1 MKLALAQINPT
12 IGDIKGN
19 AALVLDAALKCQNA
33 DLLVCPELCLTGYPP
48 KDLLMHE
55 GFLDEA
61 LAQAKSLAESL
72 ARQLPQ
78 EFAAVVGLPL
88 SCDSGPGITNSL
100 VVLRAGAIIAR
111 YDKRLLPTYDVFD
124 EDRYFVPGSRACV
137 VDVGPAGR
145 TSRVGL
151 SICED
156 LWRGEDAGFS
166 SRYLDA
172 PDPVADLIRSGA
184 RVIINPSASPFVLGK
199 SARHRDILR
208 RHATNHRVHVA
219 SVNQV
224 GGNDDLVFDGHSC
237 VIDPAGSLVAAARG
251 FESELLVI
259 DLDTCAAP
267 TASPSTHAM
276 PVTDPAL
283 GAPEELAFHALRR
296 GVADYCRKTGFKSV
310 LLGLS
315 GGIDSALTA
324 CIASAALGPANV
336 LGVGLPGPF
345 SSDHS
350 VEDARRLA
358 ANLGVRFEIVQI
370 NSAFEA
376 MRPPLDHA
384 FRAINQPSL
393 GASLP
398 DLAEENLQSRLRGV
412 VLMALSN
419 RSGSLVLTT
428 GNKSELAVGY
438 CTLYGDMNGGLAVL
452 SDVSKQLVYRLSRFI
467 NDNFAKLGFTTPPIP
482 ERSITKPPSAE
493 LRPDQTDQDSLPPY
507 DVLDEII
514 DRYVERRQHPARI
527 VREAG
532 FDAALVDRVTRMIDL
547 AEYKRTQAATGLK
560 ITSVAFGPGR
570 RVPIAQRWRPSAR

>member
-1 MKLALAQINPT
+1 MKLVLAQINPT

-19 AALVLDAALKCQNA
+19 AALVLDAAAKCPGA

-61 LAQAKSLAESL
+61 LSQAKSLAESL
-72 ARQLPQ
+72 ASRLPQ
-78 EFAAVVGLPL
+78 GLTVVVGLPL
-88 SCDSGPGITNSL
+88 ACDTSPGITNSL
-100 VVLRAGAIIAR
+100 VVLRGGAIIAR

-145 TSRVGL
+145 TTRVGL

-156 LWRGEDAGFS
+156 LWRGEDAGFA

-184 RVIINPSASPFVLGK
+184 QVIINPSASPFVLGK

-237 VIDPAGSLVAAARG
+237 VIDPAGSLIAAARG

-259 DLDTCAAP
+259 ELDTSS
-267 TASPSTHAM
+267 TPSSARTLPPLA
-276 PVTDPAL
+276 DPAL

-350 VEDARRLA
+350 VEDARQLGD
-358 ANLGVRFEIVQI
+358 NLGVHFEIVQI

-384 FRAINQPSL
+384 FRAINQPAL

-467 NDNFAKLGFTTPPIP
+467 NDQHSRLGFATPPIP

-514 DRYVERRQHPARI
+514 DRYVEQRQHPARI

-570 RVPIAQRWRPSAR
+570 RVPIAQRWRPTAR

>member
-12 IGDIKGN
+12 IGDMKGN
-19 AALVLDAALKCQNA
+19 AALVLDAADRCA
-33 DLLVCPELCLTGYPP
+33 HVDLLVCPELCLTGYPP

-55 GFLDEA
+55 GFLAEA
-61 LAQAKSLAESL
+61 NAAAESL
-72 ARQLPQ
+72 ARSLPHGLT
-78 EFAAVVGLPL
+78 VVLGLPL
-88 SCDSGPGITNSL
+88 LSASGQGVTNSL
-100 VVLRAGAIIAR
+100 VAIRGGSIVAR

-124 EDRYFVPGSRACV
+124 EDRYFVPGSLARVIDVRA
-137 VDVGPAGR
+137 GAR
-145 TSRVGL
+145 TIRVGL

-156 LWRGEDAGFS
+156 LWRGEDAGFA

-172 PDPVADLIRSGA
+172 PDPVAELIHAGA
-184 RVIINPSASPFVLGK
+184 RLIINPSASPFVLGK

-208 RHATNHRVHVA
+208 RHATTHRVHVA

-237 VIDPAGSLVAAARG
+237 VIDPAGDLIAAAKG
-251 FESELLVI
+251 FESDLLVVE
-259 DLDTCAAP
+259 LDTESQGSSPRKSTPAPPIADPAAAP
-267 TASPSTHAM
+267 
-276 PVTDPAL
+276 
-283 GAPEELAFHALRR
+283 PEQLAFHALRL
-296 GVADYCRKTGFKSV
+296 GIADYCRKTGFSSV

-324 CIASAALGPANV
+324 SLAAAALGPGNV
-336 LGVGLPGPF
+336 LGVALPGPF

-350 VEDARRLA
+350 VEDARDLASRL
-358 ANLGVRFEIVQI
+358 GIRFEIVQI

-376 MRPPLDHA
+376 MRPPLDHV
-384 FRAINQPSL
+384 FRSLARPAL

-419 RSGSLVLTT
+419 RTGSLVLTT

-452 SDVSKQLVYRLSRFI
+452 SDVSKQLVYRLARFI
-467 NDNFAKLGFTTPPIP
+467 NDRHAQLGFAAPPIP
-482 ERSITKPPSAE
+482 HRSITKPPSAE
-493 LRPDQTDQDSLPPY
+493 LRPNQTDQDSLPPY

-514 DRYVERRQHPARI
+514 DRYVEHRQHPARI
-527 VREAG
+527 TRETA
-532 FDAALVDRVTRMIDL
+532 FDAEIVDRVTRMIDL
-547 AEYKRTQAATGLK
+547 TEYKRAQAATGLK

-570 RVPIAQRWRPSAR
+570 RVPIAQRWRPHAR

>member
-1 MKLALAQINPT
+1 
-12 IGDIKGN
+12 
-19 AALVLDAALKCQNA
+19 
-33 DLLVCPELCLTGYPP
+33 
-48 KDLLMHE
+48 
-55 GFLDEA
+55 
-61 LAQAKSLAESL
+61 
-72 ARQLPQ
+72 
-78 EFAAVVGLPL
+78 
-88 SCDSGPGITNSL
+88 
-100 VVLRAGAIIAR
+100 
-111 YDKRLLPTYDVFD
+111 
-124 EDRYFVPGSRACV
+124 
-137 VDVGPAGR
+137 
-145 TSRVGL
+145 
-151 SICED
+151 
-156 LWRGEDAGFS
+156 
-166 SRYLDA
+166 
-172 PDPVADLIRSGA
+172 
-184 RVIINPSASPFVLGK
+184 K

-208 RHATNHRVHVA
+208 RHATNHRVFVA

-237 VIDPAGSLVAAARG
+237 VIDPGGSLIAAARG
-251 FESELLVI
+251 FESEVLVI
-259 DLDTCAAP
+259 DLDAGEAPASSLSARAAP
-267 TASPSTHAM
+267 
-276 PVTDPAL
+276 PVPPPVARHIPAPVADPAL
-283 GAPEELAFHALRR
+283 AAPEELAFHALRR
-296 GVADYCRKTGFKSV
+296 GVADYCKKTGFKSV

-324 CIASAALGPANV
+324 CIVAAALGPANV

-350 VEDARRLA
+350 VEDARELA
-358 ANLGVRFEIVQI
+358 ARLGVRFEIVQI

-384 FRAINQPSL
+384 FHDLNQPAL

-419 RSGSLVLTT
+419 RAGSLVLTT

-467 NDNFAKLGFTTPPIP
+467 NDNFESLGFAVPPIP

-493 LRPDQTDQDSLPPY
+493 LRPNQTDQDSLPPY

-527 VREAG
+527 ASETR
-532 FDAALVDRVTRMIDL
+532 FDPALVDRVTRMIDL

-570 RVPIAQRWRPSAR
+570 RVPIAQRWRPTAR